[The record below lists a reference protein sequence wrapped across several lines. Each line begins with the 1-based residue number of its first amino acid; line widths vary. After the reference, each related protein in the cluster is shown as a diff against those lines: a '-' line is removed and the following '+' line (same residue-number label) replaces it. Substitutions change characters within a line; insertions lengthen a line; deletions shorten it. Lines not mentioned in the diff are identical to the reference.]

1 LDSSSNIQAERCK
14 QFIKSLVLVEGE
26 WYGKPFTLYPFQEQI
41 IDAIFALRQPDQDG
55 NLIRKHKEVF
65 VSMGRGSAKTTLLSA
80 IGLFFLCCDGV
91 PNVNGTFEA
100 EMRGEVYLAA
110 STQKQA
116 LRMWNNIL
124 AMLDCNNS
132 LARRCTVNK
141 SAKTITYTSTGS
153 VLMVISGEHKFGSG
167 LSPTVC
173 LYDELHEITDRRLYG
188 RLRTGFGKRRQPILI
203 GISTAGQDRNNNLCW
218 EYYQRYQSQLK
229 AGGDPTFKAVV
240 FEMPDG
246 ADWKDK
252 DNWNLALP
260 GLQYGFPKLVEIEEY
275 YEAAIGNAAKT
286 NEFINWYCN
295 KWTSSSVSWLTPG
308 AWDNCYQDYTET
320 DLEGRE
326 CYAGLDLGSVSDLT
340 VLSLVFNEPDC
351 DEFKVLCWT
360 WASGYDI
367 QTKER
372 AHHIPYRQWERDGFI
387 TLTSADDRKIHWQ
400 TVIDDISAIADR
412 FTIKEFAIDAMFQ
425 SDVVFAGLRDQ
436 GLVNLIEYR
445 AQPLKLSVPSMRLE
459 EWILTGKLHHN
470 GNPVLTHCVDVVQV
484 KKQGDIVR
492 LWDGG
497 NKDVKVDAVIA
508 TLYGFDRAM
517 AAMTAEAENTGFGFM
532 WV

>member
-1 LDSSSNIQAERCK
+1 VSNL
-14 QFIKSLVLVEGE
+14 SLVEGE
-26 WYGKPFTLYPFQEQI
+26 WYGKPFTLYPFQGKI
-41 IDAIFALRQPDQDG
+41 IDAIFALRPPDQDG
-55 NLIRKHKEVF
+55 NLIRLHKEVF

-91 PNVNGTFEA
+91 PNINGGFEP
-100 EMRGEVYLAA
+100 EMRGEIYLAA
-110 STQKQA
+110 STLEQA
-116 LRMWNNIL
+116 QRMWDNIR
-124 AMLDCNNS
+124 AMLDANS
-132 LARRCTVNK
+132 KLASKCKVDLSKK
-141 SAKTITYTSTGS
+141 SITYHNTGTK
-153 VLMVISGEHKFGSG
+153 LKVISGEHKFGSG
-167 LSPTVC
+167 LSPTAV
-173 LYDELHEITDRRLYG
+173 LYDELHEITDRRLYD
-188 RLRTGFGKRRQPILI
+188 RLRSGFGKRRQPILI

-218 EYYQRYQSQLK
+218 EYYQRYKAQQK
-229 AGGDPTFKAVV
+229 AGGDPTFKAIV

-252 DNWNLALP
+252 TNWHLALP
-260 GLQYGFPKLVEIEEY
+260 GLKYGFPKLSEIEEY
-275 YEAAIGNAAKT
+275 YEAAIGNAART
-286 NEFINWYCN
+286 NVFVNYYCN

-308 AWDNCYQDYTET
+308 AWDNCYQDYTES

-326 CYAGLDLGSVSDLT
+326 CYAGIDLGAVSDLT
-340 VLSLVFNEPDC
+340 CLSLVFPEPES

-372 AHHIPYRQWERDGFI
+372 AHHIPYRQWEQQGYI

-497 NKDVKVDAVIA
+497 NKEVKVDAVIA
-508 TLYGFDRAM
+508 TLYGFDRAI
-517 AAMTAEAENTGFGFM
+517 AAMTAEEESTECGIV
-532 WV
+532 WI